1 MQNTIKLQEVLLVD
15 DTKLRALMA
24 SVRCGSF
31 SKAAEQLDYSQSG
44 LTHMMDKLEAELGCT
59 LLERGYQ
66 GVRLTPQGK
75 ALYSKIEDVVSASN
89 ALYAAVAEI
98 NEQTPQQIKIGAFS
112 SISRT
117 ILPGVLS
124 KFKQMYPNIAVDVIV
139 GGRDLDRRLLNGE
152 VQLAFMDA
160 YGAQGFD
167 WIPLFSSP
175 LVAVFPKDDDRDTDK
190 PVDIHE
196 LFGETFISSPEQYVE
211 LIFPEVTSHKR
222 LMIDASDDA
231 TIISMVAS
239 GLGVSVLSELSLRGY
254 EQSVKTA
261 LLKTPVGCELGI
273 ATRSVKSL
281 TPAAKSFV
289 SFAKKLKY

>member
-1 MQNTIKLQEVLLVD
+1 MD
-15 DTKLRALMA
+15 DIKLRALMA
-24 SVRCGSF
+24 SVQCGSF

-59 LLERGYQ
+59 LLERGYK
-66 GVRLTPQGK
+66 GVRLTAQGK
-75 ALYSKIEDVVSASN
+75 TLYPKIEKIVDATN
-89 ALYAAVAEI
+89 ALYAAVAQL
-98 NEQTPQQIKIGAFS
+98 NEQTPQQIKIAAFS

-117 ILPGVLS
+117 ALPDILS
-124 KFKQMYPNIAVDVIV
+124 KFKKAYPNISADVSV
-139 GGRDLDRRLLNGE
+139 GGRAIDRKLLSGE
-152 VQLAFMDA
+152 AQLAFMDS
-160 YGAQGFD
+160 YSAQGFD
-167 WIPLFSSP
+167 WVPLFKSP
-175 LVAVFPKDDDRDTDK
+175 LVAVFPKDDEHDGET
-190 PVDIHE
+190 PVDIRE
-196 LFGETFISSPEQYVE
+196 LFGETFVSSPEQYVE

-261 LLKTPVGCELGI
+261 PLKTPVGCELGV
-273 ATRSVKSL
+273 ATRSVKNL

>member
-1 MQNTIKLQEVLLVD
+1 M
-15 DTKLRALMA
+15 
-24 SVRCGSF
+24 SS
-31 SKAAEQLDYSQSG
+31 
-44 LTHMMDKLEAELGCT
+44 
-59 LLERGYQ
+59 
-66 GVRLTPQGK
+66 
-75 ALYSKIEDVVSASN
+75 SA
-89 ALYAAVAEI
+89 
-98 NEQTPQQIKIGAFS
+98 
-112 SISRT
+112 
-117 ILPGVLS
+117 
-124 KFKQMYPNIAVDVIV
+124 
-139 GGRDLDRRLLNGE
+139 GRDLDRRLLNGE

-239 GLGVSVLSELSLRGY
+239 GLGVSVALGAFAAGLRA
-254 EQSVKTA
+254 ERQDRTA
-261 LLKTPVGCELGI
+261 QDSGRLRAGHCDPLGKEPDTGRKVVRILCQKAEILKNNQV
-273 ATRSVKSL
+273 
-281 TPAAKSFV
+281 
-289 SFAKKLKY
+289 

>member
-1 MQNTIKLQEVLLVD
+1 
-15 DTKLRALMA
+15 
-24 SVRCGSF
+24 
-31 SKAAEQLDYSQSG
+31 
-44 LTHMMDKLEAELGCT
+44 MD
-59 LLERGYQ
+59 
-66 GVRLTPQGK
+66 
-75 ALYSKIEDVVSASN
+75 SH
-89 ALYAAVAEI
+89 
-98 NEQTPQQIKIGAFS
+98 
-112 SISRT
+112 
-117 ILPGVLS
+117 
-124 KFKQMYPNIAVDVIV
+124 
-139 GGRDLDRRLLNGE
+139 
-152 VQLAFMDA
+152 
-160 YGAQGFD
+160 GAQGFD

-175 LVAVFPKDDDRDTDK
+175 LVAVFPKDDSRDGAR

-261 LLKTPVGCELGI
+261 PLKTPVGCELGI
-273 ATRSVKSL
+273 ATRSVKNL

-289 SFAKKLKY
+289 TFARKLKY

>member
-211 LIFPEVTSHKR
+211 LIFR
-222 LMIDASDDA
+222 
-231 TIISMVAS
+231 
-239 GLGVSVLSELSLRGY
+239 R
-254 EQSVKTA
+254 
-261 LLKTPVGCELGI
+261 
-273 ATRSVKSL
+273 
-281 TPAAKSFV
+281 
-289 SFAKKLKY
+289 

>member
-1 MQNTIKLQEVLLVD
+1 MD

-75 ALYSKIEDVVSASN
+75 ALYSKIEDVVSAAN

-124 KFKQMYPNIAVDVIV
+124 KFKQAYPNISADVIV

-160 YGAQGFD
+160 YSAQGFD

-175 LVAVFPKDDDRDTDK
+175 LVAVFPKDDGHDGQT
-190 PVDIHE
+190 PVDIRE
-196 LFGETFISSPEQYVE
+196 LFGETFVSSPEQYVE
-211 LIFPEVTSHKR
+211 LIFPEIKNHKR

-254 EQSVKTA
+254 EQSVRTA
-261 LLKTPVGCELGI
+261 PLKTPVGCELGI
-273 ATRSVKSL
+273 ATRSVKNL

>member
-1 MQNTIKLQEVLLVD
+1 MTKYQYTYFIYPYLIEKDKYKKYLQGLLRNKKCKIRFFDKQKDIHLYTYFLPCVREYMFWSFDLSKNGIKDFNSMDTSMQ
-15 DTKLRALMA
+15 
-24 SVRCGSF
+24 S
-31 SKAAEQLDYSQSG
+31 
-44 LTHMMDKLEAELGCT
+44 T
-59 LLERGYQ
+59 LLAQHECNIFNYE
-66 GVRLTPQGK
+66 LPEALQGK

-175 LVAVFPKDDDRDTDK
+175 LVAVLPKDDDRDTDK

-196 LFGETFISSPEQYVE
+196 LFGEC
-211 LIFPEVTSHKR
+211 
-222 LMIDASDDA
+222 
-231 TIISMVAS
+231 
-239 GLGVSVLSELSLRGY
+239 VSFCAEMCYNESLRSIRR
-254 EQSVKTA
+254 QQ
-261 LLKTPVGCELGI
+261 
-273 ATRSVKSL
+273 
-281 TPAAKSFV
+281 
-289 SFAKKLKY
+289 

>member
-1 MQNTIKLQEVLLVD
+1 MD

-66 GVRLTPQGK
+66 GVRLTAQGK
-75 ALYSKIEDVVSASN
+75 ALYPKIENVVDAAN

-124 KFKQMYPNIAVDVIV
+124 KFKQAYPNISVDVVV
-139 GGRDLDRRLLNGE
+139 GGRDLDHRLLNGE
-152 VQLAFMDA
+152 VQLAFMDS
-160 YGAQGFD
+160 YSAQGFD

-175 LVAVFPKDDDRDTDK
+175 LVAVFPKNDERDADK
-190 PVDIHE
+190 PVDIRE
-196 LFGETFISSPEQYVE
+196 LFDKNFVSSPEQYVE
-211 LIFPEVTSHKR
+211 LKFRELLNKNR
-222 LMIDASDDA
+222 LMIDAADDA

-239 GLGVSVLSELSLRGY
+239 GLGCSVLSELSLRGY
-254 EQSVKTA
+254 EQSVKIA
-261 LLKTPVGCELGI
+261 PLKDPVDCTLGI
-273 ATRSVKSL
+273 AAKSIKAL
-281 TPAAKSFV
+281 PSAAKTFI
-289 SFAKKLKY
+289 SFAKKLHM